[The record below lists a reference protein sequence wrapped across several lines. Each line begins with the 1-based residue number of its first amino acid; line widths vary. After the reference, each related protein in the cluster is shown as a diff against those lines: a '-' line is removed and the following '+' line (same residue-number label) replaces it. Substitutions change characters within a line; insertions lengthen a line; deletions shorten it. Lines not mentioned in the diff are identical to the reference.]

1 MTVKTPE
8 EKAADL
14 AVSVAASKAQ
24 NKAAPSMKQKYAVLG
39 IAGLMTSVILG
50 YIWWPSDD
58 NTGLKTSDST
68 AFIDGGDAFGGLS
81 RPAPAP
87 RQDPNPE
94 LVAKIKEL
102 EALIE
107 ELKNR
112 PAEKEV
118 VKDTAEI
125 DRLSGLLEDFKR
137 QLEQAQGAY
146 ESSLSARDLEI
157 ARLRNELDAMRLGNG
172 ETVNNGDAQRLAAEA
187 LWKKRVNS
195 GLSPLGSS
203 GGGDDGSKATVGN
216 DQVDNRRISSNDA
229 FARAAAKPAQ
239 VEQAKVIANP
249 ANTILQGT
257 VIQAS
262 LETAINTDLPSMVR
276 AVISEDVHSYD
287 GQRVL
292 IPRGSKV
299 IGKYNDQVTLG
310 QNRVMLM
317 WDRIILPDNQTVTIN
332 SYGGDPIG
340 QAGVAGR
347 VNTHFFSRF
356 GSATLIS
363 AIGIA
368 PAAATAALS
377 TRDNNGNSNN
387 NNGYNAANTLASA
400 ISQNMNS
407 SLGGVIG
414 DYLKRP
420 PTIGVHQGAN
430 ITIFVDRDLEIF

>member
-14 AVSVAASKAQ
+14 AASVAASKVQ
-24 NKAAPSMKQKYAVLG
+24 NKAAPDVGQKYAV
-39 IAGLMTSVILG
+39 IAAAVVATAGILG
-50 YIWWPSDD
+50 YIWWPSSD
-58 NTGLKTSDST
+58 NSGLKTSEST

-81 RPAPAP
+81 RPTPAP

-94 LVAKIKEL
+94 LVARIKEL
-102 EALIE
+102 EALIDD
-107 ELKNR
+107 LKNR
-112 PAEKEV
+112 PVDKEV

-125 DRLSGLLEDFKR
+125 DRLSSLLEDFKR

-172 ETVNNGDAQRLAAEA
+172 ETVNNADAQRLVAEA

-203 GGGDDGSKATVGN
+203 GGGDDDGSKAALGN

-276 AVISEDVHSYD
+276 AVIYEDVHSYD
-287 GQRVL
+287 GQRIL

-368 PAAATAALS
+368 PAATSASLS
-377 TRDNNGNSNN
+377 NRGNN
-387 NNGYNAANTLASA
+387 NDNAATTLASA

-407 SLGGVIG
+407 TLGGVIG